1 MNLKKIISRGAEGHS
16 KVVAQKI
23 EMSNA
28 LALCFAFGL
37 ALPFVG
43 ITYFFAPPLL
53 FLPIAGFFV
62 WLLSYLTIT
71 KAQIFARLLNCFVP
85 ISLVGWYHAGLIN
98 VGDNT
103 LMPFTIMA
111 FAFMSAPALVWDFKK
126 EWGWMIVPVVTGFG
140 YYVFFDETNALL
152 EIDYDT
158 ASFKSGWLYYMCLTL
173 AIMAGLAIISIM
185 GIVSMG
191 YQEDAEEA
199 LLDAE
204 KSQNKM
210 KVQQRNL
217 QMASEEL
224 EKKLIE
230 IDQQRKADNL
240 SKKMDDEILQ
250 INDYLNSEDVSI
262 EEMLNEVLKRV
273 VKFLGATQGAIFIH
287 EKENALVRLQAK
299 YAYERMKYVDGG
311 ETDTYRFAEGLV
323 GRCWAESAP
332 IHLKEL
338 PDKYLTVTSG
348 LGHALPKNLLLFP
361 VQNSTSFVGVMEISS
376 FKDLGEEGLNFLN
389 RLNDVLSNRIVMMIT
404 SIRTTE
410 LLAESEQMREEMQSQ
425 EEELRQNSEELMATQ
440 EELSRKVQVLEDELS
455 SLRQPQD

>member
-1 MNLKKIISRGAEGHS
+1 
-16 KVVAQKI
+16 
-23 EMSNA
+23 
-28 LALCFAFGL
+28 
-37 ALPFVG
+37 
-43 ITYFFAPPLL
+43 
-53 FLPIAGFFV
+53 
-62 WLLSYLTIT
+62 
-71 KAQIFARLLNCFVP
+71 
-85 ISLVGWYHAGLIN
+85 
-98 VGDNT
+98 
-103 LMPFTIMA
+103 
-111 FAFMSAPALVWDFKK
+111 
-126 EWGWMIVPVVTGFG
+126 MIVPVVTGFG